1 MAKKHDENKDLK
13 SFARI
18 GKIDYGNKVLY
29 APKSATIG
37 IHLWG
42 KIDFLRH
49 YCGWWFAWTNNPTVS
64 NTQSNVD
71 SNDSSKTAKKAK
83 KEHKLTD
90 KTKKTKKK

>member
-18 GKIDYGNKVLY
+18 GKIDYGNKILY

-49 YCGWWFAWTNNPTVS
+49 YCGWWFAWTNNAAPSV
-64 NTQSNVD
+64 QSNGD
-71 SNDSSKTAKKAK
+71 SNDNVKAAKKNK
-83 KEHKLTD
+83 NEHKLTD
-90 KTKKTKKK
+90 KTKKNKKK

>member
-18 GKIDYGNKVLY
+18 GKIDYGNKTLY

-42 KIDFLRH
+42 KIDFLCH
-49 YCGWWFAWTNNPTVS
+49 YCGWWFAWTNSMTPTV
-64 NTQSNVD
+64 QSAVD
-71 SNDSSKTAKKAK
+71 SNNSSKEAKKAK

-90 KTKKTKKK
+90 KTKKNKKK